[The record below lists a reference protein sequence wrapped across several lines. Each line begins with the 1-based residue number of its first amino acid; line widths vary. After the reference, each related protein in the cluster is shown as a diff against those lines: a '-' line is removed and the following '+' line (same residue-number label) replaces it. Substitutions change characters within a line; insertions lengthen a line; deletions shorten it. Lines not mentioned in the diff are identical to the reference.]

1 MNFIKGIIEHDLY
14 CKNVN
19 LRIGNKAFTS
29 TVYSKII
36 TKIVFIA
43 LIIYFVNI
51 MIGIFERKRLITNT
65 TIRKTY
71 PRPNISLN
79 SNNFKFAFAVFDS
92 DGVIIQQ
99 TELEKYYIPF
109 FYLLTTIN
117 QGGVA
122 KTAQRHFTNIS
133 SCTLKDFSNIDED
146 YIYLNNLTS
155 YSCPNEYDFVIN
167 GDFDEIY
174 TNVIVFRLDYCNS
187 TVYNNC
193 KPIDEIAYKLNGGTI
208 NVYLLDHDVDVK
220 DYENPFIPYLHLS
233 SSVISTIYQQSYD
246 DIYFKKIEIQTD
258 QYFFLNG
265 YQSKSNFQMAEE
277 NIYVDTAVYLTS
289 STIIAQDFYLL
300 NINVYGKVDTI
311 TRSYDKIWDGIS
323 SVGGIMKVI
332 IGIGILLTRKYNEN
346 EESMNLIQ
354 SKNLFN
360 IKNYDHEEKQRSNKS
375 QILKNI
381 LKFNFEITSAISL
394 NRFDNSSS
402 FNLLKNTNKSKEF
415 SRINV
420 KDIEISNK
428 EDPENCQTELEKKIS
443 TPKNCDSLRNF
454 RKTRR
459 KPLYNKFD
467 VNKRDEEIKVHNFQN
482 EQIIENNEEIF
493 KNINENFKKKIENIQ
508 LNHKEFHFDFCEK
521 LTMSLGIIK
530 KNKKNNIFLTAK
542 QNLDR
547 FLDIEYILEK
557 LRDVEIIKKVI
568 FNKNQLEIFNIIS
581 KLYNDNNTTFD
592 KKSKI
597 IELIELLKYL
607 QNKRKLNKI
616 SEIDHKLGK
625 LILKLIQK

>member
-65 TIRKTY
+65 TTRKTY

-155 YSCPNEYDFVIN
+155 YSCPNKYDFIIN
-167 GDFDEIY
+167 GDYDEIY
-174 TNVIVFRLDYCNS
+174 TNLIVFRLDYCNS
-187 TVYNNC
+187 KVYNNC
-193 KPIDEIAYKLNGGTI
+193 KPIEEIENKLNGATV
-208 NVYLLDHDVDVK
+208 NVYLLDNDVNVQ

-233 SSVISTIYQQSYD
+233 YVSLSSIYEVSKDY
-246 DIYFKKIEIQTD
+246 IYFKKIEIQTD
-258 QYFFLNG
+258 QSFFLNDF
-265 YQSKSNFQMAEE
+265 QSKSNIQIAEE
-277 NIYVDTAVYLTS
+277 NQFEDRNSFLTA
-289 STIIAQDFYLL
+289 STIVVPNFYVL
-300 NINVYGKVDTI
+300 NIDVYGKVDTI

-323 SVGGIMKVI
+323 SLGGIMKVI

-354 SKNLFN
+354 SKKLFN
-360 IKNYDHEEKQRSNKS
+360 IKNDNNNSDKS
-375 QILKNI
+375 QMDKKN
-381 LKFNFEITSAISL
+381 LSKYNFELISS
-394 NRFDNSSS
+394 NRINNSSRLN
-402 FNLLKNTNKSKEF
+402 FLNEF
-415 SRINV
+415 SRINE
-420 KDIEISNK
+420 KDLEISKKKNV
-428 EDPENCQTELEKKIS
+428 EKKIR
-443 TPKNCDSLRNF
+443 TPDNCDSLKNF
-454 RKTRR
+454 KKTRR
-459 KPLYNKFD
+459 KSLDNKVD
-467 VNKRDEEIKVHNFQN
+467 INKQDEEIKSHNFQN
-482 EQIIENNEEIF
+482 EQIL
-493 KNINENFKKKIENIQ
+493 K
-508 LNHKEFHFDFCEK
+508 
-521 LTMSLGIIK
+521 TM
-530 KNKKNNIFLTAK
+530 
-542 QNLDR
+542 R
-547 FLDIEYILEK
+547 
-557 LRDVEIIKKVI
+557 
-568 FNKNQLEIFNIIS
+568 
-581 KLYNDNNTTFD
+581 
-592 KKSKI
+592 
-597 IELIELLKYL
+597 KYL
-607 QNKRKLNKI
+607 KKLMKILRK
-616 SEIDHKLGK
+616 S
-625 LILKLIQK
+625 